1 MPVLTI
7 YRPQDSDWSEVFT
20 VLVGKEETSF
30 TLHKTAYCQ
39 SSSYFKGA
47 LSKGWKE
54 NEDGVVRL
62 AHADSR
68 DFRIYVDYVYGR
80 GLNDEDI
87 DTQFFAAID
96 TQIAE
101 NDLILR
107 YKINRLCR
115 LWVLGDYLGDPDF
128 QNEVIDQLIDH
139 TFEDPRDDE
148 LFDMCPKT
156 LKFVWDSTPS
166 GSVLRQWAVDAVA
179 RTDQLHGWV
188 KAHGSRAPK
197 GFIKWL
203 LAKTLQREDKGY
215 ERTHKHWKKS
225 DYHLVRI

>member
-1 MPVLTI
+1 MTSAQKRSAPIDSGSDSEQGADKKMRTRYEHSYLWIDLMHLLTV

-47 LSKGWKE
+47 LSRGWKE

-80 GLNDEDI
+80 GLNDEHI
-87 DTQFFAAID
+87 DTQFVAAIDVDGGATD

-128 QNEVIDQLIDH
+128 QNEAIDNLSTTH
-139 TFEDPRDDE
+139 SKTPAMMSSSTCVPR
-148 LFDMCPKT
+148 
-156 LKFVWDSTPS
+156 
-166 GSVLRQWAVDAVA
+166 R
-179 RTDQLHGWV
+179 
-188 KAHGSRAPK
+188 
-197 GFIKWL
+197 
-203 LAKTLQREDKGY
+203 
-215 ERTHKHWKKS
+215 
-225 DYHLVRI
+225 